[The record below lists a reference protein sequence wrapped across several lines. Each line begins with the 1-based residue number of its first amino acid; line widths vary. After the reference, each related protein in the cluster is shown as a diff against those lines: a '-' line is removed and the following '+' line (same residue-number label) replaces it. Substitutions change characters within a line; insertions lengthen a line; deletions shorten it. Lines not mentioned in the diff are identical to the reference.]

1 MKKNLLNFQYPAS
14 GLQLGQTLI
23 ETLVA
28 IFILVMGV
36 TAAVGLAIYAFN
48 SSSSIT
54 KQIIATGLAREGVE
68 AVKNMR
74 DNNWL
79 KDSLAT
85 NCYDYT
91 STPIGQATAKCYLN
105 WLHPIGGYDI
115 RTNSFRLEVNGL
127 NSSQLWQLTPAVSNW
142 GLDFNGGFNCNSGGV
157 NFCGFYGVNDI
168 STGSVDGTSDYY
180 RQIIITQDHS
190 TAPYNARTDGSTDIL
205 TVESRVWWAD
215 KKCGRSQTWP
225 GPGKCSIS
233 IQTQLT
239 NWKDY

>member
-1 MKKNLLNFQYPAS
+1 MNKKLSIVNA
-14 GLQLGQTLI
+14 QLGQTLI

-74 DNNWL
+74 DANWL
-79 KDSLAT
+79 KDALIT
-85 NCYDYT
+85 TCYDYS
-91 STPIGQATAKCYLN
+91 STPVGQTTAKCYPN
-105 WLHPIGGYDI
+105 WLNLGGGYNI
-115 RTNSFRLEVNGL
+115 HAQSLRLEVNGL
-127 NSSQLWQLTPAVSNW
+127 LDGNPLWKLTPAVANW
-142 GLDFNGGFNCNSGGV
+142 GLDFNGSLNCNSGGT

-168 STGSVDGTSDYY
+168 TNGSADGTSDYY
-180 RQIIITQDHS
+180 RQIVITEDT
-190 TAPYNARTDGSTDIL
+190 TAPYNAPNMQRLIVD
-205 TVESRVWWAD
+205 SRVWWAD
-215 KKCGRSQTWP
+215 KKCARTQIYTAGMP
-225 GPGKCSIS
+225 CSIS
-233 IQTQLT
+233 IQTELT